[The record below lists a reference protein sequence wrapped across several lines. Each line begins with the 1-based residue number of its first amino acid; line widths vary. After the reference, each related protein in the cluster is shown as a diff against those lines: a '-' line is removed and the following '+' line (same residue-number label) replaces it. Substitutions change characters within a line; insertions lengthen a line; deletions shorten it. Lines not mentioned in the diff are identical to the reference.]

1 MEHLLY
7 LTYLGGGA
15 MNIEIVDESVL
26 ANKIKVIG
34 IGGGG
39 CNAINRM
46 IDAKVK
52 NVDFIAANTD
62 LQSLNVNKA
71 PVKIQLGVNL
81 TKGLGAG
88 ADPEIGERAALED
101 REKIF
106 ETLKGAE
113 MIFLTAGMG
122 GGTGTGGA
130 PVVGGI
136 AKEIGAL
143 TVGVMTK
150 PFHFELER
158 KMEIAEEGIAKLIE
172 VVDTLIVIPNQQLL
186 EIIERKTSVIEA
198 FRIADDVLRQGVQ
211 GISDLI
217 TIPGEINI
225 DFADV
230 KTIMNMSG
238 GALMGTGYGKGE
250 NRAIEAAQ
258 MAINNPLLE
267 DSSIEGAK
275 GVLVNVTGGNDLSL
289 FEYDEIVKL
298 VTSTADR
305 DAMIIAGMVIN
316 GSMNNEV
323 RVTVIATGFVKNRE
337 VKDTGDGIKGF
348 EVYPL
353 KDFEPKRQ
361 KHQVTGELPIID
373 GNAIRRKYRDDDY
386 DVPAFLR
393 RKAD

>member
-1 MEHLLY
+1 
-7 LTYLGGGA
+7 

-113 MIFLTAGMG
+113 MIFITAGMG

>member
-1 MEHLLY
+1 
-7 LTYLGGGA
+7 

>member
-1 MEHLLY
+1 
-7 LTYLGGGA
+7 
-15 MNIEIVDESVL
+15 MNIELVDESAL

-34 IGGGG
+34 VGGAG

-46 IDAKVK
+46 IDVNLK
-52 NVDFIAANTD
+52 NIEFIAANTD
-62 LQSLNVNKA
+62 LQSLSANNA
-71 PVKIQLGVNL
+71 PVKLQLGAQL

-88 ADPEIGERAALED
+88 ADPEIGEKASLED
-101 REKIF
+101 RDKIMD
-106 ETLKGAE
+106 TLRGAE
-113 MIFLTAGMG
+113 MIFITAGMG

-130 PVVGGI
+130 PVVGNI

-143 TVGVMTK
+143 TVGVVTK
-150 PFHFELER
+150 PFGFELER
-158 KMEIAEEGIAKLIE
+158 KMEIAQEGIAKLME
-172 VVDTLIVIPNQQLL
+172 VVDTLIIIPNQQLL
-186 EIIERKTSVIEA
+186 EIIDKKTSILEA

-230 KTIMNMSG
+230 KTIMNLSG
-238 GALMGTGYGKGE
+238 GALMGAGIGKGD
-250 NRAIEAAQ
+250 NKAIEAAQ
-258 MAINNPLLE
+258 LAINNPLLE
-267 DSSIEGAK
+267 DATIEGAK

-298 VTSTADR
+298 ITGNADN
-305 DAMIIAGMVIN
+305 DAMIISGMVIDS
-316 GSMNNEV
+316 SMSNEV
-323 RVTVIATGFVKNRE
+323 RVTVIATGFSKTRE
-337 VKDTGDGIKGF
+337 VKEVGDSIKSF

-361 KHQVTGELPIID
+361 KLQGPKELPIID
-373 GNAIRRKYRDDDY
+373 SGSISKRFKEDDY

>member
-1 MEHLLY
+1 MGNVQQIGE
-7 LTYLGGGA
+7 GD
-15 MNIEIVDESVL
+15 MNIELVDESVL
-26 ANKIKVIG
+26 ENKIKVIG
-34 IGGGG
+34 VGGAG

-46 IDAKVK
+46 IDVDLK
-52 NVDFIAANTD
+52 NIEFIAANTD
-62 LQSLNVNKA
+62 LQSLNANNA
-71 PVKIQLGVNL
+71 PVKIQLGARL

-88 ADPEIGERAALED
+88 ADPEIGEKAALED
-101 REKIF
+101 RDKIMD
-106 ETLKGAE
+106 TLRGAE
-113 MIFLTAGMG
+113 MIFITAGMG

-130 PVVGGI
+130 PVVGSI

-143 TVGVMTK
+143 TVGVVTK
-150 PFHFELER
+150 PFGFELDR
-158 KMEIAEEGIAKLIE
+158 KMEIAEEGIAKLME

-186 EIIERKTSVIEA
+186 EIIDKKTSILEA

-217 TIPGEINI
+217 TINGEINI

-230 KTIMNMSG
+230 KTIMNLSG
-238 GALMGTGYGKGE
+238 GALMGAGFGKGE
-250 NRAIEAAQ
+250 NKAIEAAQ
-258 MAINNPLLE
+258 LAINNPLLE
-267 DSSIEGAK
+267 DATIEGAK

-298 VTSTADR
+298 ITGYADN
-305 DAMIIAGMVIN
+305 DAMIISGMVID

-323 RVTVIATGFVKNRE
+323 RVTVIATGFSKNRE
-337 VKDTGDGIKGF
+337 VKEAGDSIKSF

-353 KDFEPKRQ
+353 KDFEPTRQ
-361 KHQVTGELPIID
+361 KLQGTKELPIID
-373 GNAIRRKYRDDDY
+373 SGSISKRFREDDY

>member
-113 MIFLTAGMG
+113 MIFITAGMG

>member
-1 MEHLLY
+1 
-7 LTYLGGGA
+7 

-34 IGGGG
+34 VGGAG

-46 IDAKVK
+46 IDVELK
-52 NVDFIAANTD
+52 NIEFIAANTD
-62 LQSLNVNKA
+62 LQSLNANHA
-71 PVKIQLGVNL
+71 PIKLQLGARL

-88 ADPEIGERAALED
+88 ADPEIGEKAALED
-101 REKIF
+101 RDKIMD
-106 ETLKGAE
+106 TLRGAE
-113 MIFLTAGMG
+113 MIFITAGMG

-130 PVVGGI
+130 PIVGGI

-143 TVGVMTK
+143 TVGVVTK
-150 PFHFELER
+150 PFGFELDR
-158 KMEIAEEGIAKLIE
+158 KMEIAEEGIAKLME
-172 VVDTLIVIPNQQLL
+172 VVDTLIIIPNQQLL
-186 EIIERKTSVIEA
+186 EIIDKKTSILDA

-230 KTIMNMSG
+230 RTIMNLSG
-238 GALMGTGYGKGE
+238 GALMGAGVGKGE
-250 NRAIEAAQ
+250 NKAIEAAQ
-258 MAINNPLLE
+258 LAINNPLLE
-267 DSSIEGAK
+267 DATIEGAK

-298 VTSTADR
+298 ITGNADT
-305 DAMIIAGMVIN
+305 DAMIISGMVIDN
-316 GSMNNEV
+316 FMNNEV
-323 RVTVIATGFVKNRE
+323 RVTVIATGFSKTRE
-337 VKDTGDGIKGF
+337 VKEVGDSMKSF

-353 KDFEPKRQ
+353 KDFEPTRQ
-361 KHQVTGELPIID
+361 KLQGVKELPIID
-373 GNAIRRKYRDDDY
+373 SGKISKRFREDDY

>member
-1 MEHLLY
+1 
-7 LTYLGGGA
+7 

-34 IGGGG
+34 VGGAG

-46 IDAKVK
+46 IDVDLK
-52 NVDFIAANTD
+52 NIEFIAANTD
-62 LQSLNVNKA
+62 LQSLNANNA
-71 PVKIQLGVNL
+71 SVKIQLGARL

-88 ADPEIGERAALED
+88 ADPEIGEKAALED
-101 REKIF
+101 RDKIMDR
-106 ETLKGAE
+106 LRGAE
-113 MIFLTAGMG
+113 MIFITAGMG

-130 PVVGGI
+130 PIVGNI

-143 TVGVMTK
+143 TVGVVTK
-150 PFHFELER
+150 PFGFELDR
-158 KMEIAEEGIAKLIE
+158 KMEIAEEGIAKLME
-172 VVDTLIVIPNQQLL
+172 VVDTLIIIPNQQLL
-186 EIIERKTSVIEA
+186 EIIDKKTSILEA

-230 KTIMNMSG
+230 RTIMNLSG
-238 GALMGTGYGKGE
+238 GALMGAGVGKGE
-250 NRAIEAAQ
+250 NKAIEAAQ
-258 MAINNPLLE
+258 LAINNPLLE
-267 DSSIEGAK
+267 DATIEGAK

-298 VTSTADR
+298 ITGNADN
-305 DAMIIAGMVIN
+305 DAMIISGMVIDN
-316 GSMNNEV
+316 SMNNEV
-323 RVTVIATGFVKNRE
+323 RVTVIATGFSKTRE
-337 VKDTGDGIKGF
+337 VKEVGDSIKSF

-353 KDFEPKRQ
+353 KDFEPTRQ
-361 KHQVTGELPIID
+361 KLQVTKELPIID
-373 GNAIRRKYRDDDY
+373 SGKISKRFREDDY

>member
-1 MEHLLY
+1 
-7 LTYLGGGA
+7 
-15 MNIEIVDESVL
+15 MNIELVDESVL
-26 ANKIKVIG
+26 QNKIKVIG
-34 IGGGG
+34 VGGGG

-46 IDAKVK
+46 IDVK
-52 NVDFIAANTD
+52 LQNVEFIAANTD

-88 ADPEIGERAALED
+88 ADPEIGEKAALED
-101 REKIF
+101 RDKIF
-106 ETLKGAE
+106 DALQGAE
-113 MIFLTAGMG
+113 MIFITAGMG
-122 GGTGTGGA
+122 GGTGTGGV
-130 PVVGGI
+130 PVVGSI

-143 TVGVMTK
+143 TVGVVTK
-150 PFHFELER
+150 PFHFELDR
-158 KMEIAEEGIAKLIE
+158 KMEIADEGIAKLLE
-172 VVDTLIVIPNQQLL
+172 VVDTLIIIPNQQLL
-186 EIIERKTSVIEA
+186 EIIDRKTSVIEA
-198 FRIADDVLRQGVQ
+198 FRLADDVLRQGVQ

-230 KTIMNMSG
+230 RTIMNMAG
-238 GALMGTGYGKGE
+238 GALMGTGIGKGE
-250 NRAIEAAQ
+250 NKAIEAAQ

-267 DSSIEGAK
+267 DASIEGAK

-298 VTSTADR
+298 ITGNADR

-316 GSMNNEV
+316 NTINNEV
-323 RVTVIATGFVKNRE
+323 RVTVIATGFSKARE
-337 VKDTGDGIKGF
+337 IKDTGDGIKGF

-361 KHQVTGELPIID
+361 KSQVTADLPIMD
-373 GNAIRRKYRDDDY
+373 GSNLKRKYRDDDY

>member
-1 MEHLLY
+1 MEF
-7 LTYLGGGA
+7 
-15 MNIEIVDESVL
+15 EIVDETVL

-34 IGGGG
+34 VGGAG

-46 IDAKVK
+46 FDVK
-52 NVDFIAANTD
+52 LRNIELVAMNTD
-62 LQSLNVNKA
+62 LQSLSANKA
-71 PVKIQLGVNL
+71 PVKLQIGAAL

-88 ADPEIGERAALED
+88 AEPEVGEKAALED
-101 REKIF
+101 RDRIF
-106 ETLKGAE
+106 ETLQGAE
-113 MIFLTAGMG
+113 MVFITAGMG
-122 GGTGTGGA
+122 GGTGTGAA
-130 PVVGGI
+130 PVVGSVS
-136 AKEIGAL
+136 KEIGAL
-143 TVGVMTK
+143 TVGVITK

-158 KMEIAEEGIAKLIE
+158 KMEIAEEGIAKLME
-172 VVDTLIVIPNQQLL
+172 VVDTLIVLPNQQLL
-186 EIIERKTSVIEA
+186 EIIDKKTSIVDA

-230 KTIMNMSG
+230 KTIMNLSG
-238 GALMGTGYGKGE
+238 GALMGTGIGKGD
-250 NRAIEAAQ
+250 NKALEAAQ

-267 DSSIEGAK
+267 DATIDGAK
-275 GVLVNVTGGNDLSL
+275 GILVNVSGGPDLSL

-298 VTSTADR
+298 ITNTAYNG
-305 DAMIIAGMVIN
+305 AMIIAGMVIDH
-316 GSMNNEV
+316 SMSNEV
-323 RVTVIATGFVKNRE
+323 RVTVIATGFSKTVG
-337 VKDTGDGIKGF
+337 VGLDDDGDGTKSF

-361 KHQVTGELPIID
+361 KPPVTRELPIID
-373 GNAIRRKYRDDDY
+373 TSNLKRRYSEDDY

>member
-1 MEHLLY
+1 
-7 LTYLGGGA
+7 
-15 MNIEIVDESVL
+15 MNIELVDESVL
-26 ANKIKVIG
+26 ENKIKVIG
-34 IGGGG
+34 VGGAG

-46 IDAKVK
+46 IDVDLK
-52 NVDFIAANTD
+52 NIEFIAANTD
-62 LQSLNVNKA
+62 LQSLNANNA
-71 PVKIQLGVNL
+71 PVKIQLGARL

-88 ADPEIGERAALED
+88 ADPEIGEKAALED
-101 REKIF
+101 RDKIMD
-106 ETLKGAE
+106 TLRGAE
-113 MIFLTAGMG
+113 MIFITAGMG

-130 PVVGGI
+130 PVVGSI

-143 TVGVMTK
+143 TVGVVTK
-150 PFHFELER
+150 PFGFELDR
-158 KMEIAEEGIAKLIE
+158 KMEIAEEGIAKLME

-186 EIIERKTSVIEA
+186 EIIDKKTSILEA

-217 TIPGEINI
+217 TIHGEINI

-230 KTIMNMSG
+230 KTIMNLSG
-238 GALMGTGYGKGE
+238 GALMGAGFGKGE
-250 NRAIEAAQ
+250 NKAIEAAQ
-258 MAINNPLLE
+258 LAINNPLLE
-267 DSSIEGAK
+267 DATIEGAK

-298 VTSTADR
+298 ITGYADNE
-305 DAMIIAGMVIN
+305 AMIISGMVID

-323 RVTVIATGFVKNRE
+323 RVTVIATGFSKNRE
-337 VKDTGDGIKGF
+337 VKEAGDSIKSF

-353 KDFEPKRQ
+353 KDFEPTRQ
-361 KHQVTGELPIID
+361 KLQGTKELPIID
-373 GNAIRRKYRDDDY
+373 SGSISKRFREDDY

>member
-1 MEHLLY
+1 MGE
-7 LTYLGGGA
+7 GSV
-15 MNIEIVDESVL
+15 MNIEILDESVL

-46 IDAKVK
+46 IDARLK
-52 NVDFIAANTD
+52 NVEFIAANTD
-62 LQSLNVNKA
+62 LQSLNANKA

-88 ADPEIGERAALED
+88 ADPEIGEKAALED

-106 ETLKGAE
+106 EALKGAE
-113 MIFLTAGMG
+113 MIFITAGMG

-130 PVVGGI
+130 PVVGAI
-136 AKEIGAL
+136 AKEIGSL
-143 TVGVMTK
+143 TVGVVTK

-158 KMEIAEEGIAKLIE
+158 KMDIAEEGIAKLIE
-172 VVDTLIVIPNQQLL
+172 VVDTLIAIPNQQLL
-186 EIIERKTSVIEA
+186 EIIDRKTSIIDA
-198 FRIADDVLRQGVQ
+198 FRLADDVLRQGVQ

-238 GALMGTGYGKGE
+238 GALMGAGFGKGE
-250 NRAIEAAQ
+250 NKAIEAAQ

-275 GVLVNVTGGNDLSL
+275 GILVNVTGGNDLSL

-298 VTSTADR
+298 VTGQADR
-305 DAMIIAGMVIN
+305 EAMIIAGMVIN

-323 RVTVIATGFVKNRE
+323 RVTVIATGFSKKRE
-337 VKDTGDGIKGF
+337 VKETADGLKGF

-353 KDFEPKRQ
+353 KEFEPKQHRFQ
-361 KHQVTGELPIID
+361 GNGELPIID
-373 GNAIRRKYRDDDY
+373 GASLRRKYKDDDY